1 MAMKTVF
8 DLPQKAPDY
17 SLLTAEQL
25 RLLLMQKDAEMAAVT
40 AQKTAELT
48 QVVREKDKLI
58 VLLEELLR
66 LARLQRFA
74 AKSEK
79 LAFQIDLFDEVELE
93 AAIDELTDQTTD
105 DTPPKPPA
113 KKRQRGFSEDLER
126 RRIELCLSEAEKAGA
141 ERTFFTKVKEE
152 LEFIP
157 ARMTVLEYWQEKA
170 VFADNGLDKALI
182 IAASR
187 PIHPLGK
194 CHASVSL
201 LAYILVSKYADGLP
215 LYRLEGI
222 LKRYKAE
229 VSRTNMAHWIIRLED
244 VFKPL
249 MNLMREVQNSSDY
262 LQADETRIQ
271 VLKEDGK
278 TAQSHSWM
286 WVIRGGPPDKPAVL
300 FTYDPTREGSVPDR
314 LLDDFK
320 GTLQCDG
327 YSGYAAICLKNGLLR
342 IGCWDHARRKFVEAV
357 KAADTKKV
365 SGKKAKPTKADIALS
380 KIRKLYLIEKKIA
393 ALDDA
398 EKKTARQTLSVPV
411 LNDLKDWLE
420 KNVSRVMKGSTTRK
434 AMEYTLNQWE
444 SLIGYCEHGHLN
456 ISNVLAENAIRPF
469 AVGRKAWLFADTPRG
484 AAASATCYSLIETAK
499 ANQLEPYAYV
509 NYVLTHI
516 GAADTL
522 EKWEALL
529 PWNVPLEKMHKKVGQ
544 MDKVK

>member
-1 MAMKTVF
+1 MKTVF
-8 DLPQKAPDY
+8 NLPQANLDGSPF
-17 SLLTAEQL
+17 TAEQL
-25 RLLLMQKDAEMAAVT
+25 RWLLAQKEAEMAAQ
-40 AQKTAELT
+40 ADKKTAALNKII
-48 QVVREKDKLI
+48 REKDKRIL
-58 VLLEELLR
+58 LLEELLR
-66 LARLQRFA
+66 LARLRRFA
-74 AKSEK
+74 AQSEK
-79 LAFQIDLFDEVELE
+79 LAFQIDLFDEAELE
-93 AAIDELTDQTTD
+93 VAIDELADQTTD
-105 DTPPKPPA
+105 DHPPKPPPE
-113 KKRQRGFSEDLER
+113 KRQRGFSDDLER
-126 RRIELCLSEAEKAGA
+126 RRIELCLSEEEKAGA

-170 VFADNGLDKALI
+170 VFADSGLDKEII
-182 IAASR
+182 IAAQR

-222 LKRYKAE
+222 LKRYQAD

-244 VFKPL
+244 AFKPL

-278 TAQSHSWM
+278 TAQSDSWM
-286 WVIRGGPPDKPAVL
+286 WVIRGGPPDKPSVL
-300 FTYDPTREGSVPDR
+300 FTYDPTRAGRVADR

-357 KAADTKKV
+357 KAADTRPV
-365 SGKKAKPTKADIALS
+365 SGKKAKPAKADIALS

-398 EKKTARQTLSVPV
+398 EKKTARQKLSLPV

-420 KNVSRVMKGSTTRK
+420 KNVSKVMKGSTTRK

-444 SLIGYCEHGHLN
+444 SLIGYCEHGYLN

-499 ANQLEPYAYV
+499 ANNLEPSAYI